1 MKIKDPK
8 LNRIQIACLVT
19 ILEETQEDLDGRDLD
34 EYVIIQLMI
43 DKLNASRNK

>member
-8 LNRIQIACLVT
+8 LNRIQVAYLIQV
-19 ILEETQEDLDGRDLD
+19 LEETQEALDGRDHE
-34 EYVIIQLMI
+34 EYTIIQLMI